1 MSPDGE
7 LVALLPIGPAAV
19 AATNLDALV
28 LLLLGGLF
36 ALGMPRI
43 TVRGRRRFWHAWANS
58 GLLPLLLGLA
68 IGPTQLGW
76 ISDEASSALR
86 PLLGLVL
93 AAAGVL
99 VGTQLRFAYL
109 RSAGWSFLGRHSG
122 SALVQFILVF
132 VPLAVAASTALPWAM
147 ALGAA
152 GLVSACAVASTQ
164 RPPLSTEDR
173 LSPREV
179 VLGHVVTC
187 GWWNVLALVGGSLA
201 LSIGFQ
207 NREAM
212 TEQVASTNGLLFG
225 TPVVLGLVCGWLTL
239 RAPNRDDLYLFLMAV
254 LALSGGLALAVHAV
268 PLFFGILVG
277 VVLVN
282 VASRRSTHLEGVLE
296 ELEQPLAMGT
306 GLLAGL
312 CLSSLVVD
320 PWVWLLMPVLILGRW
335 GVRGRLAPTSSAIGH
350 RRERRFAPPG
360 SAGILLIGAT
370 VLAPDPAPMLVV
382 PLIAA
387 LTIATL
393 ISDLVE
399 RHSLLRGEVAK

>member
-1 MSPDGE
+1 MPSAGE
-7 LVALLPIGPAAV
+7 LVALAPSAPV
-19 AATNLDALV
+19 VVSATNLDVLV
-28 LLLLGGLF
+28 LVLVGGLF

-43 TVRGRRRFWHAWANS
+43 TVRGRRRFWHPWANS

-76 ISDEASSALR
+76 ITTETCEAMR
-86 PLLGLVL
+86 PLLSLAL

-109 RSAGWSFLGRHSG
+109 RGAGIGFLTRQTSA
-122 SALVQFILVF
+122 ALVQFMLVF
-132 VPLAVAASTALPWAM
+132 LPLAGAALTQLPWPM

-152 GLVSACAVASTQ
+152 GLVGACAVATTQ
-164 RPPLSTEDR
+164 RPPWSSEERT
-173 LSPREV
+173 SPR
-179 VLGHVVTC
+179 VLVTGHVVPC
-187 GWWNVLALVGGSLA
+187 GWWNVIALVGGSVA
-201 LSIGFQ
+201 LSFGFQ
-207 NREAM
+207 QDALPDAM
-212 TEQVASTNGLLFG
+212 ISPQGLLLG

-239 RAPNRDDLYLFLMAV
+239 RAPNRDDLYLFLLAV

-282 VASRRSTHLEGVLE
+282 VAARRSTHLEGVLE

-312 CLSSLVVD
+312 CLTHLVVE
-320 PWVWLLMPVLILGRW
+320 PWIWLMMPVLVLGRW
-335 GVRGRLAPTSSAIGH
+335 GVRGRLSPTVSDLGLPV
-350 RRERRFAPPG
+350 ERRFAPPG
-360 SAGILLIGAT
+360 SAGVLLIGAA

-382 PLIAA
+382 PLVAA
-387 LTIATL
+387 LVAVTL
-393 ISDLVE
+393 FSDLIE
-399 RHSLLRGEVAK
+399 RGPQRTAEVSS